1 MSRMPGN
8 NTRKSIEAREQKI
21 KEILSKEKDIT
32 NAAIAERVGCG
43 LDMVRK
49 IRGKQ

>member
-8 NTRKSIEAREQKI
+8 NTKESVEARKKKI

-32 NAAIAERVGCG
+32 NVAIAERVGCG